1 MPIRS
6 KLLAALFSLSL
17 TCVQTSAALAENQTQ
32 PVRFIE
38 DYAAQY
44 NQQLDI
50 DITDRLSVFDFL
62 FSHLPGKVTVLPTE
76 GYYYFQFYHDGAHF
90 AGNMRLDIKDRDD
103 GILHFAYYSV
113 VSEYGQE
120 FISNYKPLNAEDGVK
135 VTKIDDLNYS
145 ISFAEK
151 TVDFALN
158 DLRDQKP
165 KTNQLAPDEVL
176 IGPMWDESGIP
187 LFLVHNPK
195 DRYFLYVLNENGFV
209 PEVYVPHNYASDIV
223 IGSRTAFGYYNDQV
237 HDRKILIGVKSSNV
251 EGNNY
256 YDGPFDQLPDN
267 FIKGD
272 SLKDAL
278 ELVYP
283 DLKGQIDRYGNFND
297 FEGRF
302 VIDAYHI
309 YETSDELIAH
319 QDCKDQGLVGGPLYQ
334 CLSFAGFEQTY
345 EDLDAETLT
354 SDETLSEEP
363 EADKPVQD
371 EQVAPQSKPKE
382 DQESKKTE

>member
-6 KLLAALFSLSL
+6 KLLTAIFSLSL
-17 TCVQTSAALAENQTQ
+17 LTTHSANVLANEETK

-44 NQQLDI
+44 SQQLDI
-50 DITDRLSVFDFL
+50 DISDRLNVFSFL
-62 FSHLPGKVTVLPTE
+62 FSHLPDKVTVLPTE

-90 AGNMRLDIKDRDD
+90 AGNMRLDIKDRDQ
-103 GILHFAYYSV
+103 GVLHFAYYSV

-120 FISNYKPLNAEDGVK
+120 FVSNYKPLGSADGVT
-135 VTKIDDLNYS
+135 VSKIDDLNYS
-145 ISFAEK
+145 ISFADK
-151 TVDFALN
+151 SVHFALN

-165 KTNQLAPDEVL
+165 RTNQLAPDEIL
-176 IGPMWDESGIP
+176 IGPMWDEAGIP

-209 PEVYVPHNYASDIV
+209 PEVFIPHSYASDIV
-223 IGSRTAFGYYNDQV
+223 IGSRTSFAYNNDQV

-251 EGNNY
+251 ENNNY

-283 DLKGQIDRYGNFND
+283 DLKGQIDRYGNFNN

-309 YETSDELIAH
+309 YEVSDELLVH
-319 QDCKDQGLVGGPLYQ
+319 QECKDQGLVGGALYQ
-334 CLSFAGFEQTY
+334 CLAFAGYEHSYDEPVSSEAPVETDSTEEQAVPLVEPT
-345 EDLDAETLT
+345 EEEKQNNPKAAE
-354 SDETLSEEP
+354 
-363 EADKPVQD
+363 
-371 EQVAPQSKPKE
+371 
-382 DQESKKTE
+382 

>member
-1 MPIRS
+1 MPIRN
-6 KLLAALFSLSL
+6 KLLAAFISLSIFGIG
-17 TCVQTSAALAENQTQ
+17 TEAAVADSISNK

-44 NQQLDI
+44 SQQLEI
-50 DITDRLSVFDFL
+50 DMGDKLDVFGFL
-62 FSHLPGKVTVLPTE
+62 FSQLPEKVTVLPTE

-90 AGNMRLDIKDRDD
+90 AGNMRLDIKDRDK

-120 FISNYKPLNAEDGVK
+120 FLSKYKPLNAKDGVK
-135 VTKIDDLNYS
+135 VERVDALNYS
-145 ISFAEK
+145 ISFGDK
-151 TVDFALN
+151 TVEFALN

-165 KTNQLAPDEVL
+165 KTNQLFTNEVL

-187 LFLVHNPK
+187 LFLVHNPIDK
-195 DRYFLYVLNENGFV
+195 YFLYVLNENGFV
-209 PEVYVPHNYASDIV
+209 PEVYVPHSYAGDIV
-223 IGSRTAFGYYNDQV
+223 IGSRTAFAYYNDQV

-251 EGNNY
+251 ENNNY

-267 FIKGD
+267 FIEGD
-272 SLKDAL
+272 SLRNAL

-309 YETSDELIAH
+309 YETSDEMIVH
-319 QDCKDQGLVGGPLYQ
+319 QDCKDQGLVGGSLYH
-334 CLSFAGFEQTY
+334 CLAFSGFERPYGDIALTDPNDI
-345 EDLDAETLT
+345 ESNEPLPAETEENPAPEE
-354 SDETLSEEP
+354 ETAKENNKSE
-363 EADKPVQD
+363 
-371 EQVAPQSKPKE
+371 
-382 DQESKKTE
+382 